1 MDRIWSSPLTRS
13 IQTALIA
20 FQGHPSLQR
29 KGLRLAANAREVKG
43 RGGIDSIGRGRGGAI
58 IEVVLAEMRRLY
70 GCSSSSS
77 SSDGVQKEKDGVAM
91 ATDAAGT
98 DGIDSQ
104 DQEESGSVVGTQDS
118 AKAMIFHSVAD
129 NGAVQENGRIESKGR
144 STDKEK
150 PPPCDGEGLDG
161 TKEQGKGGIGSVDD
175 AISSGKP
182 TPPLL
187 PSLDTYSEEEVVK
200 RLTAPSLDV
209 SDALDRWW
217 TGFFE
222 YDRAEDVD
230 MRLNELLNEVKFSED
245 SSIVIVSHSNLIK
258 AVLSRRLHTSV
269 RTKKPSLAR
278 EAAESKLANCNV
290 VKVDLDFS
298 LDITEC
304 IVDFALAFDSRF
316 EESVKLQ
323 QQIQNT
329 VRNINHDVG
338 MHRKSDARS
347 GGGVVRQL
355 NQRLRHSTQ
364 VIRNRLSPPRGS
376 RKDALSSTPI
386 SEEKSSQATPPAT
399 TKATDL
405 HDESYSLSFAR
416 GASGSGSEFL
426 MDSPMYQKEMRT
438 AASESMTATPNVV
451 ISEVSVV
458 DE

>member
-1 MDRIWSSPLTRS
+1 M
-13 IQTALIA
+13 
-20 FQGHPSLQR
+20 
-29 KGLRLAANAREVKG
+29 
-43 RGGIDSIGRGRGGAI
+43 
-58 IEVVLAEMRRLY
+58 
-70 GCSSSSS
+70 
-77 SSDGVQKEKDGVAM
+77 
-91 ATDAAGT
+91 
-98 DGIDSQ
+98 
-104 DQEESGSVVGTQDS
+104 
-118 AKAMIFHSVAD
+118 
-129 NGAVQENGRIESKGR
+129 
-144 STDKEK
+144 
-150 PPPCDGEGLDG
+150 
-161 TKEQGKGGIGSVDD
+161 DD

-316 EESVKLQ
+316 EESVNLQ

-364 VIRNRLSPPRGS
+364 VIRNQLSPPRGS
-376 RKDALSSTPI
+376 RKEALSSTHI
-386 SEEKSSQATPPAT
+386 SEETRGATPPAT
-399 TKATDL
+399 TKATRWYEKAVEQG
-405 HDESYSLSFAR
+405 HVN
-416 GASGSGSEFL
+416 
-426 MDSPMYQKEMRT
+426 M
-438 AASESMTATPNVV
+438 
-451 ISEVSVV
+451 
-458 DE
+458 